1 MNNSCTIASN
11 ILVLLKNLLYV
22 YADDR
27 RRTVH
32 SLERKLGEAESLVSG
47 ISDQSFR
54 DVPKV

>member
-1 MNNSCTIASN
+1 MIKVSTLI
-11 ILVLLKNLLYV
+11 LLKKSV